1 MSAVHDP
8 TVPDRNLAL
17 ELVRVTEAAA
27 MGAAG
32 WIGRGDKNAAD
43 GAAVDMMRRMI
54 NTVTMQGVVVIGEG
68 EKDEAPMLFNGER
81 VGAGFGPEVDVAVD
95 PLEGTR
101 LTAFG
106 IPGSIS
112 VIAVAER
119 RTMFFPGAAVY
130 MEKIAVGPEG
140 AGAID
145 LNRSPTE
152 NVQAVAAAKG
162 MRVTDLT
169 VVVLERDRHDALID
183 ELRASGARV
192 NLIRDGDVAPSIAAC
207 QPGTGVDM
215 LMGIGGTP
223 EGVISAAA
231 IKCMGGVDPG
241 AAVAAERRR
250 AAGAARQRL
259 RPRPRPH
266 GGRPRQRRRRLRRRD
281 RRHRGVAPARRSRRR
296 PRGRDRVARDA
307 LALGHRAPDL
317 GLPPER
323 QAGTTANGGV
333 MSWDEL
339 YETARAIVADDKGIL
354 AADES
359 TGTIKKRFDSIGVES
374 TEENRRAYR
383 NLLFTTAGME
393 EYIGGVILYDET
405 IRQRA
410 DDGTPF
416 AELLASKGVVPG
428 IKVDTGAKPLALWPG
443 ETVTEGLDGLRERLA
458 EYREL
463 GARFAK
469 WRAVITIGDGIPTD
483 ACIDANAHALA
494 RYAALC
500 QEAGLVP
507 IVEPEVLMDADN
519 SIEICDDVTGRTLD
533 RRLCRALRV
542 RHPPARHAAE
552 AEHGDRRQGLR
563 PSRRR
568 RSGSRS

>member
-106 IPGSIS
+106 IPGSIA

-119 RTMFFPGAAVY
+119 KTMFFPGAAVY

-140 AGAID
+140 ADAID
-145 LNRSPTE
+145 LNRTPTE

-162 MRVTDLT
+162 MRVGDLT
-169 VVVLERDRHDALID
+169 VVVLERDRHDALIE
-183 ELRASGARV
+183 ELRGSGARV

-231 IKCMGGVDPG
+231 IKCMGGAIQG
-241 AAVAAERRR
+241 
-250 AAGAARQRL
+250 RL
-259 RPRPRPH
+259 WPRN
-266 GGRPRQRRRRLRRRD
+266 D
-281 RRHRGVAPARRSRRR
+281 
-296 PRGRDRVARDA
+296 D
-307 LALGHRAPDL
+307 
-317 GLPPER
+317 ER
-323 QAGTTANGGV
+323 QALLDSGYDLDRVLT
-333 MSWDEL
+333 
-339 YETARAIVADDKGIL
+339 ADDLVSGDDVFV
-354 AADES
+354 AA
-359 TGTIKKRFDSIGVES
+359 TGVTGGSLLRGVRAGARGVE
-374 TEENRRAYR
+374 TE
-383 NLLFTTAGME
+383 
-393 EYIGGVILYDET
+393 
-405 IRQRA
+405 
-410 DDGTPF
+410 
-416 AELLASKGVVPG
+416 S
-428 IKVDTGAKPLALWPG
+428 
-443 ETVTEGLDGLRERLA
+443 
-458 EYREL
+458 
-463 GARFAK
+463 
-469 WRAVITIGDGIPTD
+469 
-483 ACIDANAHALA
+483 
-494 RYAALC
+494 
-500 QEAGLVP
+500 
-507 IVEPEVLMDADN
+507 IVMR
-519 SIEICDDVTGRTLD
+519 S
-533 RRLCRALRV
+533 
-542 RHPPARHAAE
+542 
-552 AEHGDRRQGLR
+552 
-563 PSRRR
+563 
-568 RSGSRS
+568 RSGTVRRISAFHPNDKLEQLRMEA